1 MFFTKSPSL
10 SPSQQPNRTALYVL
24 LIYMACQ
31 LSSFILVII
40 PPLARK
46 LLSMIDA
53 PTRDEKLFILSGYW
67 STGAFAVALLL
78 IMIIILRDKNFWNVY
93 SYRTYSTAGI
103 IGWGILG
110 FFMIYFG
117 QIIGSFVEMA
127 FGIEAG
133 SENTAQIGE
142 MMKATPIMILA
153 VAVLGPILEELV
165 FRRVIFG
172 TLIKKYNFWISAI
185 VSGVV
190 FAAIHL
196 EFEHII
202 LYSICGLVFA
212 YLYHKTQSIW
222 TSIIAHVLLNT
233 SVSIIQ
239 LNYDKIN
246 DWAEKQQQLQTIL
259 FYLS

>member
-1 MFFTKSPSL
+1 MFFTKSTS
-10 SPSQQPNRTALYVL
+10 SPSNQPQRTALYVL

-40 PPLARK
+40 PPLLDK
-46 LLSMIDA
+46 LVSMIDA
-53 PTRDEKLFILSGYW
+53 PTEREKLDILSGYW
-67 STGAFAVALLL
+67 STGAFAVAL
-78 IMIIILRDKNFWNVY
+78 IVMMFFILRDKNFWNVY
-93 SYRTYSTAGI
+93 TYRTYSIAGT

-117 QIIGSFVEMA
+117 QIIGVYVEMA
-127 FGIEAG
+127 FGIDAG
-133 SENTAQIGE
+133 SDNTSQIGE
-142 MMKATPIMILA
+142 LMKAAPIMILA
-153 VAVLGPILEELV
+153 VAVIGPILEELV

-185 VSGVV
+185 ISGVV

-202 LYSICGLVFA
+202 LYTICGLVFA

-222 TSIIAHVLLNT
+222 ASIIAHVLLNSMVT
-233 SVSIIQ
+233 VLQ
-239 LNYDKIN
+239 LNSDKIN
-246 DWAEKQQQLQTIL
+246 DWVEKQEKIQMIL
-259 FYLS
+259 FHLS

>member
-1 MFFTKSPSL
+1 MSFSKTSSPSN
-10 SPSQQPNRTALYVL
+10 QPQRTALHVL

-40 PPLARK
+40 PPL
-46 LLSMIDA
+46 LDLFLSLIDA
-53 PTRDEKLFILSGYW
+53 PTEDDKLVILNSYW
-67 STGAFAVALLL
+67 STGAFAVALLW
-78 IMIIILRDKNFWNVY
+78 IMFIILRDKNFWNVY
-93 SYRTYSTAGI
+93 TYRVYSIAGT
-103 IGWGILG
+103 IGWGVLG

-117 QIIGSFVEMA
+117 QIIGVYVELG
-127 FGIEAG
+127 FGIDAG
-133 SENTAQIGE
+133 SDNTAQIGE
-142 MMKATPIMILA
+142 LMKAAPVMILA

-202 LYSICGLVFA
+202 LYTICGLVFA

-222 TSIIAHVLLNT
+222 ASIIAHVLLNSMVT
-233 SVSIIQ
+233 VLQ
-239 LNYDKIN
+239 LNSDKIN
-246 DWAEKQQQLQTIL
+246 DWVEKQEKIQMIL
-259 FYLS
+259 FHLS

>member
-1 MFFTKSPSL
+1 MSLSKSSPSN
-10 SPSQQPNRTALYVL
+10 QPQRTALYVL

-40 PPLARK
+40 PPLLNK

-53 PTRDEKLFILSGYW
+53 PTKDDKLDILSGYW
-67 STGAFAVALLL
+67 STGAFAVALVL

-93 SYRTYSTAGI
+93 SYRTYSAAGT
-103 IGWGILG
+103 IGWGVLG

-117 QIIGSFVEMA
+117 QIIGVFIEMA

-133 SENTAQIGE
+133 SENTNQLGE
-142 MMKATPIMILA
+142 MMKVTPIMILA

-222 TSIIAHVLLNT
+222 ASIIAHVLLNT
-233 SVSIIQ
+233 SVTLLQ
-239 LNYDKIN
+239 LNSDKIN
-246 DWAEKQQQLQTIL
+246 DWVEKQEQLQMIL
-259 FYLS
+259 FFLN